1 MRFPDEVLVG
11 ENADGK
17 LYVATVSVGLRPERY
32 IHESK
37 ALRYAADKLDEVSQ
51 LNDQV
56 ASPATTKLLKKH
68 GVGGCE
74 YKGNVC
80 TFERDGKTI
89 KIRL

>member
-1 MRFPDEVLVG
+1 MRDLICITICIFCL
-11 ENADGK
+11 A
-17 LYVATVSVGLRPERY
+17 AMFAMAMRPESGKN
-32 IHESK
+32 H
-37 ALRYAADKLDEVSQ
+37 
-51 LNDQV
+51 V

-89 KIRL
+89 KIHH